1 MARNTYDGEV
11 RSARVTLLA
20 TPTFMEQINL
30 LASSQGLTVSDFIVR
45 NMQKVIDRNA
55 SVIEEF
61 IKAREIA
68 KKNFVDVE

>member
-1 MARNTYDGEV
+1 MARNSYDGEV
-11 RSARVTLLA
+11 RSSRVTLLA
-20 TPTFMEQINL
+20 TPKFMEQINL

-61 IKAREIA
+61 VKAREIA
-68 KKNFVDVE
+68 KQNFVDAD

>member
-1 MARNTYDGEV
+1 MARKSYEGEV
-11 RSARVTLLA
+11 RSSRVTLLA
-20 TPTFMEQINL
+20 TPKFMEQINL

-61 IKAREIA
+61 VKAREIA
-68 KKNFVDVE
+68 KKNFVDAD